1 MKLHLVW
8 IGKTKDRRCSAL
20 VDDYLERIR
29 HFVVCEVSE
38 LKDVEGSGEAQVI
51 EREGA
56 KLIDVVSRDDFVVAL
71 DESGVEMS
79 SVEFAELVKTR
90 RDHGTK
96 RLAVVVGGFAGQ
108 STELKNRANLL
119 WSFSRLTMT
128 HELARVVLTEQVYRA
143 FALLAGRRYHR

>member
-20 VDDYLERIR
+20 IDDYLDRIR
-29 HFVVCEVSE
+29 NFVVCEVSE
-38 LKDVEGSGEAQVI
+38 LKDVEGSDDAQVI

-56 KLIDVVSRDDFVVAL
+56 KLIDAVSRDDFVVAL

-79 SVEFAELVKTR
+79 TVEFADFVKTR
-90 RDHGTK
+90 RDQGTK
-96 RLAVVVGGFAGQ
+96 RLALVVGGFAGQ
-108 STELKNRANLL
+108 SSELKNRANLL

-128 HELARVVLTEQVYRA
+128 HELARVVLTEQAYRA
-143 FALLAGRRYHR
+143 LALLAGRRYHR